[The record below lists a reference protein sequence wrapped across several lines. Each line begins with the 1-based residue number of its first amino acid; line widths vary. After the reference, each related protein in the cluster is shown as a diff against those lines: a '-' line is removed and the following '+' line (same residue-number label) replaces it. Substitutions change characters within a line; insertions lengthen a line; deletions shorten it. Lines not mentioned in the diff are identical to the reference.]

1 MKSFTSSQVCL
12 PVPPPFC
19 FRDLNPCRSGTC
31 PAAPTAAFAQ
41 PPAPQPLP
49 SPGCPVLPVCGGGI
63 GENLGQ
69 VCCRKLSW
77 WRWASCE
84 GHGETSAML
93 LGSQQ
98 LLQHLPHSERRRA
111 KALKGKEKTPLKL
124 QGGDYL
130 CLRNTLSLYQVG
142 CFCYSEL
149 SAFLLCPYH
158 EAFFC
163 FSGLWCLYS
172 TWHCGTAP
180 GPHWLTHL
188 RSELFS

>member
-1 MKSFTSSQVCL
+1 MQVWYLPCCTRSCFCTATS
-12 PVPPPFC
+12 
-19 FRDLNPCRSGTC
+19 T
-31 PAAPTAAFAQ
+31 AAPAFPQLPCAACLQ
-41 PPAPQPLP
+41 
-49 SPGCPVLPVCGGGI
+49 GGR

-93 LGSQQ
+93 LGAQQ

-188 RSELFS
+188 